1 MLCHFMNINDLK
13 KSQNEKQTIFHEKR
27 QSVLILFNTF
37 IKEHDKNLN
46 VLQYKYLCIL
56 NIKID

>member
-1 MLCHFMNINDLK
+1 MNINDLK

-37 IKEHDKNLN
+37 IYIISLVFFE
-46 VLQYKYLCIL
+46 
-56 NIKID
+56 